1 LRIFQSTGVA
11 MEIEV
16 GELFG
21 LPAHPLI
28 VHAVV
33 VLLPLAA
40 VGALVCAAVPRGRR
54 PYAPLVLAAAV
65 AALVSVILAEGSGEE
80 LEDRVDK
87 SDLVHD
93 HTEMGE
99 QVLPWAIA
107 EVVVAGGVLALPY
120 VEERRRGE
128 DRRRARPAAMT
139 AIAVVLAL
147 GLGAPA
153 VVTVIRAGHSGA
165 KAAWDDVER
174 RDGDRGD
181 RGDRGGDHGGD
192 RNRGPG

>member
-1 LRIFQSTGVA
+1 
-11 MEIEV
+11 MEIE
-16 GELFG
+16 ELFG

-40 VGALVCAAVPRGRR
+40 VGALVCAAVPRARR
-54 PYAPLVLAAAV
+54 PYAPLVFAAAV
-65 AALVSVILAEGSGEE
+65 AALVSVILAQGSGEE
-80 LEDRVDK
+80 LEDKVDK

-93 HTEMGE
+93 HTELGE

-107 EVVVAGGVLALPY
+107 EVLVAGGVLALPY
-120 VEERRRGE
+120 LEERRR
-128 DRRRARPAAMT
+128 AKPATMT

-174 RDGDRGD
+174 RDD
-181 RGDRGGDHGGD
+181 DHGAD